1 MATNE
6 FDDFMGTND
15 GFGDAADLNQ
25 NTNANVDELNFGE
38 DEDAGVAASMDPFAA
53 AGMGME
59 S

>member
-15 GFGDAADLNQ
+15 GFGDAGLPE
-25 NTNANVDELNFGE
+25 NTNANVEQLNFGD
-38 DEDAGVAASMDPFAA
+38 DEDAGVASSMDPFAA